1 MRKPYINKIHIILEL
16 LGYIMLML
24 SLAYAIV
31 MINTIEGEI
40 PTHYNA
46 YGEVDAYGS
55 PTSLL
60 ILPITML
67 STCLIITACLHFLSA
82 RSWNTGFKLN
92 PARENIVLADFG
104 YMVAS
109 MVPEMGLFTMVVTY
123 FFGKEGSIVMGASFA
138 LIAAMAVSVIVFFIK
153 AYRDN
158 KAD

>member
-1 MRKPYINKIHIILEL
+1 MRKPHINKIHIILEL

-24 SLAYAIV
+24 SLVYAIV

-40 PTHYNA
+40 PTHYNE
-46 YGEVDAYGS
+46 YGEVDSYGS

-60 ILPITML
+60 ILPIVML

-82 RSWNTGFKLN
+82 KSWNTGFKLN

-104 YMVAS
+104 YMMAS
-109 MVPEMGLFTMVVTY
+109 MVLEIGLFTMVATY
-123 FFGKEGSIVMGASFA
+123 FFTQSGTVILGASFA
-138 LIAAMAVSVIVFFIK
+138 LVAAMAVSVAVFFVK
-153 AYRDN
+153 AYIDN